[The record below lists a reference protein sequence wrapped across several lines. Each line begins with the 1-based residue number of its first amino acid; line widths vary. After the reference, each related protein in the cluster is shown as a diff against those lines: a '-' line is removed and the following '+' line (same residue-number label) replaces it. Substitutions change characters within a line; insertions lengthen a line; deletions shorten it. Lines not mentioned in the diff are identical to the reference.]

1 MERNKKSPR
10 SGGLEPRPG
19 AVATGAPRRVFIP
32 NPENKSRLELVA
44 VKFSLRAAIRSY
56 RSNPNLLVR
65 VERKRVGCLI
75 LSDQYG
81 HGQGRG
87 SHFSG

>member
-44 VKFSLRAAIRSY
+44 DQILTQGGDKIISFKSKFIGPSRAQARRMS
-56 RSNPNLLVR
+56 
-65 VERKRVGCLI
+65 
-75 LSDQYG
+75 
-81 HGQGRG
+81 
-87 SHFSG
+87 